1 MYINI
6 YVCIYIHIYIYNDK
20 MIIIAIQD
28 KFALTKFSLHIK
40 FHKELS
46 IMFLEESIVLKTYDS
61 ASTMVSIPRFDNDFE
76 TI

>member
-1 MYINI
+1 MYI
-6 YVCIYIHIYIYNDK
+6 YTYIYIYNDK
-20 MIIIAIQD
+20 MMIIIAIQD
-28 KFALTKFSLHIK
+28 KFTLTKFSLHIK

>member
-46 IMFLEESIVLKTYDS
+46 IMFCESRLS
-61 ASTMVSIPRFDNDFE
+61 
-76 TI
+76 